1 MIVIDFSKQ
10 RAFDSYPKAIQQ
22 INSKGNL
29 DRGRN
34 AED

>member
-1 MIVIDFSKQ
+1 MIVIDLSKQ
-10 RAFDSYPKAIQQ
+10 RAFDSYPKVIQQ

>member
-1 MIVIDFSKQ
+1 MIVIDLSKQ

-22 INSKGNL
+22 INSKGIL